1 MNQPDTTRRLS
12 RTAQAVQ
19 GGRAARRHLART
31 DVIARQLADIAQGTV
46 RVRTVPVRTVQD
58 GTERRSTRVMLADAE
73 GRPVAADREAHRA
86 TLGLLARMLP
96 GVDRSRPLT
105 YDARTGRF
113 TADEP
118 TAPVDLGLD
127 TAEEPRP

>member
-1 MNQPDTTRRLS
+1 MNRTETTRRIP
-12 RTAQAVQ
+12 
-19 GGRAARRHLART
+19 RAALAVRGVRAGRRYLARVA
-31 DVIARQLADIAQGTV
+31 VIARQLNAIAPTTV

-86 TLGLLARMLP
+86 ALGLLARMFP

-105 YDARTGRF
+105 YDARTGRL

-118 TAPVDLGLD
+118 TAPDDLGLD
-127 TAEEPRP
+127 TAEESRP